1 MRIMLA
7 VAALFCPAMTVAQIA
22 SSGNWGCTVTGSGEK
37 SGMGCDGLGVPPAK
51 WDKDRPTLLVTDM
64 RFEAGASWD
73 FPVASSDYVV
83 LGISG
88 GDLLNE
94 EAPFGHISL
103 DKGSVTLMP
112 RGKPFRLRNDGS
124 KTVEFRLIEIHR

>member
-1 MRIMLA
+1 
-7 VAALFCPAMTVAQIA
+7 
-22 SSGNWGCTVTGSGEK
+22 
-37 SGMGCDGLGVPPAK
+37 MGCDGLGVPPDK
-51 WDKDRPTLLVTDM
+51 WGKDRPRLFVTDM

-73 FPVASSDYVV
+73 FPDASSDYLV
-83 LGISG
+83 LGING

-94 EAPFGHISL
+94 EAPFGHVGL

-124 KTVEFRLIEIHR
+124 KTVEFRLVEIQR